1 MSPPTTAFPSLCQ
14 DIPSLCTSLRRA
26 ETRASKAEVRIPAS
40 TLTLFLRSHR
50 PEETW
55 KGNMGETWGQTETW
69 GQKHGRNMGTEKHGD
84 RETWGQTG
92 RTPIIFSRCG
102 NCVTKSA
109 MTRRVD
115 GVFSVIFLAWLACH
129 ASSSPVFL
137 TT

>member
-69 GQKHGRNMGTEKHGD
+69 GQKHGKHGGG
-84 RETWGQTG
+84 TWGQTG
-92 RTPIIFSRCG
+92 RTPIMFSRCG
-102 NCVTKSA
+102 KHGDRPDVPQL
-109 MTRRVD
+109 
-115 GVFSVIFLAWLACH
+115 FSPDVGI
-129 ASSSPVFL
+129 ASQSRP
-137 TT
+137 